1 MPNNDALHAYKPL
14 LPAVKTSQARNLL
27 CKDTNYFNIINYF
40 YSVTENLCTFAPDFR
55 LTLMENKHS
64 KAHLYGPTFRTM
76 GIIIAIGIVYGDIGT
91 SPLYVMKAVMNAL
104 PHNHPEYI
112 IGAVSCVIWTLT
124 LQTSIKY
131 VMITLR
137 ADNKGEGGILS
148 LFALIRKKYRWAYII
163 AAIGAATL
171 LADGVI
177 TPSITVVSAIEGL
190 KNVYPFTPV
199 VGVAIGVILV
209 LFALQPFGTASLG
222 RYFGPI
228 MLAWFIMLGT
238 FGLINFVEYL
248 PIVKAFNPF
257 YAIMFLKSSPQILII
272 LGAIFLCTTGA
283 EALYSD
289 LGHCGLHNIQVS
301 WVFVKITLILNYLGQ
316 GAWAITHPNSIVPD
330 INPFFEIIPSWFSL
344 PGVIMA
350 TFAAIIASQ
359 ALISGSFTVI
369 TEAISLG
376 LWPNIK
382 IKYPTELKGQMFIPG
397 INYVL
402 MILCVMIIYVFKTS
416 SNMEAAYGLSI
427 TITML
432 MTTILLFLYMRE
444 KGIKLWRSI
453 PIALCFLFVE
463 TGFLLANSMKFS
475 HGGFITILIAGF
487 LFFIMYIWSNGH
499 RIKNRCVTYEKIAP
513 VIPVIEQLSLD
524 TEVPKYATHLIY
536 VTRAKYKTDIESK
549 IIYSLINRQPKRADT
564 YWFVYLI
571 RSDEPYEFNYEVT
584 TFVKE
589 KIFRVD
595 ITSGFKL
602 GFHVDDYMRKVTDTM
617 EINGEVDL
625 ISRYPSLRK
634 DHIRGDV
641 RYVVVERIMRNS
653 LHLSFYRKAIL
664 SAYSTI
670 KRFTTSDTQILDL
683 DPSNVT
689 IESAPLVRKED

>member
-1 MPNNDALHAYKPL
+1 MKNDRSN
-14 LPAVKTSQARNLL
+14 T
-27 CKDTNYFNIINYF
+27 
-40 YSVTENLCTFAPDFR
+40 
-55 LTLMENKHS
+55 
-64 KAHLYGPTFRTM
+64 HLYAPTFRAM

-91 SPLYVMKAVMNAL
+91 SPLYVMKAVLNAL
-104 PHNHPEYI
+104 PHNHPDLI

-131 VMITLR
+131 VLITLR

-148 LFALIRKKYRWAYII
+148 LFALIRKKYYWAYII

-177 TPSITVVSAIEGL
+177 TPSITVVSAVEGL
-190 KNVYPFTPV
+190 HNVYSFTPI
-199 VGVAIGVILV
+199 VGVAIGVVLV
-209 LFALQPFGTASLG
+209 LFALQSFGTASLG
-222 RYFGPI
+222 RYFGTI
-228 MLAWFIMLGT
+228 MLGWFIMLGA
-238 FGLINFVEYL
+238 FGLSNFIDYL
-248 PIVKAFNPF
+248 PIAKAFNPIN
-257 YAIMFLKSSPQILII
+257 AILFLKSSPQIMVI

-301 WVFVKITLILNYLGQ
+301 WVFVKATLILNYLGQ
-316 GAWAITHPNSIVPD
+316 GAWAITHPDKIIPD

-369 TEAISLG
+369 TEAVSLG

-402 MILCVMIIYVFKTS
+402 MILCVMIIYIFKS
-416 SNMEAAYGLSI
+416 STNMEAAYGLSI
-427 TITML
+427 SITML
-432 MTTILLFLYMRE
+432 MTTLLLFLYMRV
-444 KGIKLWRSI
+444 KKVKLWRSI
-453 PIALCFLFVE
+453 PITLCFLFIE
-463 TGFLLANSMKFS
+463 SGFLIANSVKFS

-487 LFFIMYIWSNGH
+487 LFCIMYIWFNGH

-513 VIPVIEQLSLD
+513 VIPILDQLSQD
-524 TEVPKYATHLIY
+524 TQIPKYATHLVY

-549 IIYSLINRQPKRADT
+549 IIFSLINRQPKRADT
-564 YWFVYLI
+564 YWFVYLR
-571 RSDEPYEFNYEVT
+571 RSDEPHEFDYEIT

-589 KIFRVD
+589 KIFRID

-602 GFHVDDYMRKVTDTM
+602 GFHVDDYLRKITEKM
-617 EINGEVDL
+617 EKEGAVDL
-625 ISRYPSLRK
+625 LSRYPSLR
-634 DHIRGDV
+634 DNHIRGDF
-641 RYVVVERIMRNS
+641 RFVVVERIMRNS
-653 LHLSFYRKAIL
+653 LLLPFFKKATLLLYGI
-664 SAYSTI
+664 I
-670 KRFTTSDTQILDL
+670 KRFATSDTQILDL

-689 IESAPLVRKED
+689 VESAPLVRKGA

>member
-1 MPNNDALHAYKPL
+1 MKNDH
-14 LPAVKTSQARNLL
+14 SNARR
-27 CKDTNYFNIINYF
+27 Y
-40 YSVTENLCTFAPDFR
+40 A
-55 LTLMENKHS
+55 
-64 KAHLYGPTFRTM
+64 PTFRAI
-76 GIIIAIGIVYGDIGT
+76 GVIIAMGIVYGDIGT

-124 LQTSIKY
+124 LQTSVKY
-131 VMITLR
+131 VLITLR

-148 LFALIRKKYRWAYII
+148 LFALIRQKYRWAYII
-163 AAIGAATL
+163 AAVGAATL

-190 KNVYPFTPV
+190 QKVYPSTQI
-199 VGVAIGVILV
+199 VGVAIGVVLV
-209 LFALQPFGTASLG
+209 LFALQPFGTVSLG

-228 MLAWFIMLGT
+228 MLAWFVMLGA
-238 FGLINFVEYL
+238 FGLTHFIEYL
-248 PIVKAFNPF
+248 PIAKAFNPIN
-257 YAIMFLKSSPQILII
+257 AILFLKSSPQILVI

-289 LGHCGLHNIQVS
+289 LGHCGLHNIQAS

-316 GAWAITHPNSIVPD
+316 GAWAITHPEKIVPE

-350 TFAAIIASQ
+350 TFAAVIASQ

-402 MILCVMIIYVFKTS
+402 MLLCVMIIYVFKTS
-416 SNMEAAYGLSI
+416 TNMEAAYGLSI

-432 MTTILLFLYMRE
+432 MTTLLLFLYMRA
-444 KGIKLWRSI
+444 KGVKLWRSV
-453 PIALCFLFVE
+453 PITLCFLFIE
-463 TGFLLANSMKFS
+463 SGFLMANSVKFS

-513 VIPVIEQLSLD
+513 VIPVLNQLSQD
-524 TEVPKYATHLIY
+524 TQVSKYATHLVY

-564 YWFVYLI
+564 YWFVYLR
-571 RSDEPYEFNYEVT
+571 RSDEPYEFNYEIT

-595 ITSGFKL
+595 ISSGFKL
-602 GFHVDDYMRKVTDTM
+602 GFHVDDYLRKVTEKM
-617 EINGEVDL
+617 EKNGEVDL
-625 ISRYPSLRK
+625 LSRYPSLREN
-634 DHIRGDV
+634 HIRGDF

-653 LHLSFYRKAIL
+653 LLLPFLKKATLSIYGM
-664 SAYSTI
+664 I

-689 IESAPLVRKED
+689 VESAPLVRRET

>member
-1 MPNNDALHAYKPL
+1 MKNNISANHNHLHGV
-14 LPAVKTSQARNLL
+14 PA
-27 CKDTNYFNIINYF
+27 
-40 YSVTENLCTFAPDFR
+40 FR
-55 LTLMENKHS
+55 
-64 KAHLYGPTFRTM
+64 AM

-104 PHNHPEYI
+104 PPNHPEYI

-131 VMITLR
+131 VLITLR

-148 LFALIRKKYRWAYII
+148 LFALIRRKYRWAYII
-163 AAIGAATL
+163 AAVGAATL

-190 KNVYPFTPV
+190 HNVYPATPI
-199 VGVAIGVILV
+199 VGVAIGVILI

-228 MLAWFIMLGT
+228 MLGWFIMLGAV
-238 FGLINFVEYL
+238 GIINFVEYL
-248 PIVKAFNPF
+248 PILKAFNPLS
-257 YAIMFLKSSPQILII
+257 AIMFLKSSPQILVI

-289 LGHCGLHNIQVS
+289 LGHCGLHNIQAS
-301 WVFVKITLILNYLGQ
+301 WIFVKITLILNYLGQ
-316 GAWAITHPNSIVPD
+316 GAWAITHPNMIVTD
-330 INPFFEIIPSWFSL
+330 INPFFEIIPSWFAL

-369 TEAISLG
+369 TEAVSLG

-382 IKYPTELKGQMFIPG
+382 IKYPTEFKGQMFIPG

-402 MILCVMIIYVFKTS
+402 MVLCLMIIYVFKS
-416 SNMEAAYGLSI
+416 STNMEAAYGLSI

-432 MTTILLFLYMRE
+432 MTTLLLFLYMRV
-444 KGIKLWRSI
+444 KGIKIWYSI
-453 PIALCFLFVE
+453 PITLCFLIIE
-463 TGFLLANSMKFS
+463 SGFLMANSVKFS

-487 LFFIMYIWSNGH
+487 LFLIMYIWSNGH

-513 VIPVIEQLSLD
+513 VIPMLSQLSQD
-524 TEVPKYATHLIY
+524 TEIPKYATHLVY

-564 YWFVYLI
+564 YWFVYLW
-571 RSDEPYEFNYEVT
+571 RNDEPYDFDYEVT
-584 TFVKE
+584 TFEKE

-602 GFHVDDYMRKVTDTM
+602 GFHVDDYLRKITEKM
-617 EINGEVDL
+617 EKNGEVDL
-625 ISRYPSLRK
+625 LSRYPSLREN
-634 DHIRGDV
+634 HIRGDF

-653 LHLSFYRKAIL
+653 LLLPFFKKATL
-664 SAYSTI
+664 FLYGVI

-689 IESAPLVRKED
+689 VESAPLVRKDN

>member
-1 MPNNDALHAYKPL
+1 MKNNLSNTH
-14 LPAVKTSQARNLL
+14 
-27 CKDTNYFNIINYF
+27 I
-40 YSVTENLCTFAPDFR
+40 
-55 LTLMENKHS
+55 
-64 KAHLYGPTFRTM
+64 YGPTFRAM
-76 GIIIAIGIVYGDIGT
+76 GIIIAIGIVYGDLGT

-104 PHNHPEYI
+104 PHNRPDYI

-131 VMITLR
+131 ILITLR

-148 LFALIRKKYRWAYII
+148 LFALIRKKYRWAYVI

-190 KNVYPFTPV
+190 RTVYPSTSV

-222 RYFGPI
+222 KFFGV
-228 MLAWFIMLGT
+228 IMLGWFFMLGA
-238 FGLINFVEYL
+238 FGLSNFMEYL
-248 PIVKAFNPF
+248 PIVKAFNPMN
-257 YAIMFLKSSPQILII
+257 AILFLKSSPQVLII

-289 LGHCGLHNIQVS
+289 LGHCGLHNIRAS
-301 WVFVKITLILNYLGQ
+301 WIYVKITLILNYLGQ
-316 GAWAITHPNSIVPD
+316 GAWAITHPDSIVPD

-350 TFAAIIASQ
+350 TLAAIIASQ

-369 TEAISLG
+369 SEAVSLG

-397 INYVL
+397 INYIL
-402 MILCVMIIYVFKTS
+402 MTLCVLIIYAFKSS

-432 MTTILLFLYMRE
+432 MTTLLLFLYMQSTNV
-444 KGIKLWRSI
+444 KLWRSI
-453 PIALCFLFVE
+453 PITLCFLFIE
-463 TGFLLANSMKFS
+463 GGFLVANSVKFS
-475 HGGFITILIAGF
+475 HGGFITILIAGVI
-487 LFFIMYIWSNGH
+487 FFIMYIWSNGH

-513 VIPVIEQLSLD
+513 VIPVLDQLSKD
-524 TEVPKYATHLIY
+524 THVPKFATHLIY

-549 IIYSLINRQPKRADT
+549 IVYSLINRQPKRADT
-564 YWFVYLI
+564 YWFVYLS
-571 RSDEPYEFNYEVT
+571 RSDEPYEFNYSIT
-584 TFVKE
+584 TFIKE

-595 ITSGFKL
+595 IITGFKL
-602 GFHVDDYMRKVTDTM
+602 GFHVDDYLRKIVERM
-617 EINGEVDL
+617 EDNGDVDL
-625 ISRYPSLRK
+625 LSRYPSLRK
-634 DHIRGDV
+634 NKIRGDF
-641 RYVVVERIMRNS
+641 RYMVVERIMRNNLS
-653 LHLSFYRKAIL
+653 LPFYKKAIL
-664 SAYSTI
+664 SFYGAI
-670 KRFTTSDTQILDL
+670 QRFVTSDTQILDL

-689 IESAPLVRKED
+689 VESAPLIEKRS

>member
-1 MPNNDALHAYKPL
+1 MKN
-14 LPAVKTSQARNLL
+14 S
-27 CKDTNYFNIINYF
+27 
-40 YSVTENLCTFAPDFR
+40 
-55 LTLMENKHS
+55 HS
-64 KAHLYGPTFRTM
+64 NAHLYAPTFRAM

-104 PHNHPEYI
+104 PHNHPDYI

-131 VMITLR
+131 VLITLR

-190 KNVYPFTPV
+190 RDVYSPTPV
-199 VGVAIGVILV
+199 VAVAIGVILV

-228 MLAWFIMLGT
+228 MLVWFIMLGA
-238 FGLINFVEYL
+238 FGLSNFVEYL
-248 PIVKAFNPF
+248 PIAKAFNPIN
-257 YAIMFLKSSPQILII
+257 AILFLKSSPQILII

-289 LGHCGLHNIQVS
+289 LGHCGLHNIQAS
-301 WVFVKITLILNYLGQ
+301 WIFVKITLILNYLGQ
-316 GAWAITHPNSIVPD
+316 GAWAITHPDRIIPE
-330 INPFFEIIPSWFSL
+330 INPFFEIIPSWFAL

-369 TEAISLG
+369 SEAISLG

-402 MILCVMIIYVFKTS
+402 MFLCVMIIYVFKS
-416 SNMEAAYGLSI
+416 STNMEAAYGLSI
-427 TITML
+427 SITML
-432 MTTILLFLYMRE
+432 MTTLLLFLYMRVE
-444 KGIKLWRSI
+444 KVKLWRSI
-453 PIALCFLFVE
+453 PITLCFLFIE
-463 TGFLLANSMKFS
+463 SGFLMANSVKFS

-513 VIPVIEQLSLD
+513 VIPVLEQLSID
-524 TEVPKYATHLIY
+524 TQVPKYATHLVY

-564 YWFVYLI
+564 YWFVYLM
-571 RSDEPYEFNYEVT
+571 RSDEPYEFKYEIT

-589 KIFRVD
+589 KIFRID
-595 ITSGFKL
+595 ISSGFKL
-602 GFHVDDYMRKVTDTM
+602 GFHVDDYIRRITETM
-617 EINGEVDL
+617 EKKGEVDL
-625 ISRYPSLRK
+625 LSRYPSLHEN
-634 DHIRGDV
+634 HIRGDV

-653 LHLSFYRKAIL
+653 LLLPFYRKAIL
-664 SAYSTI
+664 SVYSII

-689 IESAPLVRKED
+689 VESAPLVRKGN

>member
-1 MPNNDALHAYKPL
+1 MKNDHSNARIHA
-14 LPAVKTSQARNLL
+14 
-27 CKDTNYFNIINYF
+27 
-40 YSVTENLCTFAPDFR
+40 
-55 LTLMENKHS
+55 
-64 KAHLYGPTFRTM
+64 PTFRAL
-76 GIIIAIGIVYGDIGT
+76 GVIIAIGIVYGDIGT

-131 VMITLR
+131 VLITLR

-163 AAIGAATL
+163 AAVGAATL

-190 KNVYPFTPV
+190 QKVYPSTQI

-238 FGLINFVEYL
+238 FGLTHFIEY
-248 PIVKAFNPF
+248 PAIAKAFNPIN
-257 YAIMFLKSSPQILII
+257 AILFLKSSPQILVI

-289 LGHCGLHNIQVS
+289 LGHCGLHNIQAS
-301 WVFVKITLILNYLGQ
+301 WIFVKIALILNYLGQ
-316 GAWAITHPNSIVPD
+316 GAWAITHPGNIVPE

-350 TFAAIIASQ
+350 TFAAVIASQ

-397 INYVL
+397 INFVL
-402 MILCVMIIYVFKTS
+402 MFLCVMIIYVFKS
-416 SNMEAAYGLSI
+416 STNMEAAYGLSI

-432 MTTILLFLYMRE
+432 MTTLLLFLYMRV
-444 KGIKLWRSI
+444 KGVKLWRSI
-453 PIALCFLFVE
+453 PITLCFLFIE
-463 TGFLLANSMKFS
+463 SGFLMANSVKFS

-513 VIPVIEQLSLD
+513 VIPILNQLSQD
-524 TEVPKYATHLIY
+524 TQISKYATHLIY

-564 YWFVYLI
+564 YWFVYLR
-571 RSDEPYEFNYEVT
+571 RSDEPYEFNYEIT

-602 GFHVDDYMRKVTDTM
+602 GFHVDDYLRKVTEKM
-617 EINGEVDL
+617 EKNGEVDL
-625 ISRYPSLRK
+625 LSRYPSLREN
-634 DHIRGDV
+634 HIRGDF

-653 LHLSFYRKAIL
+653 LLLPFFKKATLSVYGI
-664 SAYSTI
+664 I

-689 IESAPLVRKED
+689 VESAPLVRREA